1 MTHRAV
7 GACALVV
14 ALVGCAQYP
23 WVTHPMSR
31 APDRSCRT
39 GGGAGHD
46 VWMWDCLDGRHVVVS
61 QYCGGLVGCSK
72 AEREE
77 TACGDKTPL
86 EKRIGHYLGNDCRA
100 VPEGQRW
107 PGS

>member
-7 GACALVV
+7 RACALVV
-14 ALVGCAQYP
+14 ALVGC
-23 WVTHPMSR
+23 TRHR
-31 APDRSCRT
+31 
-39 GGGAGHD
+39 
-46 VWMWDCLDGRHVVVS
+46 MWDCLDGRHVVVS
-61 QYCGGLVGCSK
+61 QYCGGLVGCSE